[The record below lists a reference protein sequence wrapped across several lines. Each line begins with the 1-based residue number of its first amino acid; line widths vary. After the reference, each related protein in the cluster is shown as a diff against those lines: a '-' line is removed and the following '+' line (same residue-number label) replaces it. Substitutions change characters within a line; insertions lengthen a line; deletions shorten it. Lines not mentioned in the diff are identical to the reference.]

1 MTQSAAR
8 SERAPSPGMGPGPG
22 PERGSLPSS
31 ELAPAPPKER
41 AAIRAMFDAVAGRY
55 DFLNHFLSA
64 GLDILWRRRAAAA
77 MPSLEG
83 EPVLDLCC
91 GTGDLAL
98 ALTARGAR
106 VTAVDFCIPMLA
118 LAKRKYA
125 ARQATPRG
133 LAGDALDLPFPS
145 ATFAA
150 ATVAFGLRNVADLES
165 ALAEIC
171 RVLRPGGKV
180 AFLEFA
186 LPRRQPMRAA
196 YQFYFRRI
204 LPRVG
209 GWISGRASAYTYLPE
224 SVVEFP
230 QREGFCAHME
240 HAGLRA
246 ASWRDLSAGTV
257 VLYLGERPA

>member
-1 MTQSAAR
+1 MTQ
-8 SERAPSPGMGPGPG
+8 
-22 PERGSLPSS
+22 LV
-31 ELAPAPPKER
+31 APAPPKER
-41 AAIRAMFDAVAGRY
+41 AAIREMFDAVAGRY

-77 MPSLEG
+77 IPALEG

-91 GTGDLAL
+91 GTGDQAL

-118 LAKRKYA
+118 LADRKYA
-125 ARQATPRG
+125 ARRDSAAVSAPPSPRG

-145 ATFAA
+145 VSFAA
-150 ATVAFGLRNVADLES
+150 ATVAFGLRNVADLEA
-165 ALAEIC
+165 ALGEIY
-171 RVLRPGGKV
+171 RVLRPGGRV

-196 YQFYFRRI
+196 YQLYFRRV
-204 LPRVG
+204 LPRLG

-230 QREGFCAHME
+230 QRGGFCAHME
-240 HAGLRA
+240 RAGFRA
-246 ASWRDLSAGTV
+246 PAWRDLSAGTV
-257 VLYLGERPA
+257 VLYTGERPA